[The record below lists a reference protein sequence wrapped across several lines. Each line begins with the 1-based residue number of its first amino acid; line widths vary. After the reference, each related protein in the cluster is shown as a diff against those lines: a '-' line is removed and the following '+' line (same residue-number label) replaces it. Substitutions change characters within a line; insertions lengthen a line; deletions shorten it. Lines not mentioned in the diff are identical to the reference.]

1 MVKHS
6 QNFQYSKFSMY
17 LQYLK
22 KQGRDEVDFFHTDKH
37 QSFVQVDFNTFG
49 IRISYKVILSL
60 FIGRNKHSQSTLR
73 NKFIISLQSQNR
85 NQRWSSCRHQSFQTL
100 ALSFLMK
107 VTRHVQ
113 STRKIK
119 LVIFLQYLKK
129 KKYCQSLFFAYRQI

>member
-49 IRISYKVILSL
+49 IKISYKVILSL
-60 FIGRNKHSQSTLR
+60 FIGRSKHSQSTPS

-85 NQRWSSCRHQSFQTL
+85 N
-100 ALSFLMK
+100 
-107 VTRHVQ
+107 
-113 STRKIK
+113 
-119 LVIFLQYLKK
+119 
-129 KKYCQSLFFAYRQI
+129 